1 MLTSEDIRRL
11 RDKFWQSKSHKWL
24 PPDKL
29 VPTQGDT
36 TAMFTL
42 AWMQQLVPYL
52 MWKPHPLGKR
62 LYNIQKCVR
71 TNDIEEVWDERHLT
85 FFEMMW
91 NWSLGD
97 YFKKDA
103 INWSVEF
110 LTKYLGI
117 PLNKIGATVFKW
129 EWDIPKD
136 EESKQIWKEVW
147 IEGDRI
153 KELGKD
159 DNFRWPAWEIWP
171 CWPCTE
177 IYFDRGDLRWPADWN
192 LWENDRYLEIRN
204 NVFMEYYKDKSW
216 NYTRLKQQNVDTW
229 MGLER
234 ITMVLQEVPTVFE
247 TDLFIPILRVV
258 EKFVKKTYPLKD
270 LSYDN
275 IKNLSK
281 NKIISILDSVKDSI
295 DLKRF
300 RVIADHIRSSIFL
313 IADGVIPSNEWRGY
327 VLRRLIRRLYYNL
340 ILLNPGLNLEDVEKF
355 VDEVVEVIAKKY
367 WPWRQEVKDEK
378 ENVKKILFSEI
389 TKFDKTIRRG
399 LKLLEDILNT
409 IGESKISWEI
419 VFKLYDTYG
428 FPVELI
434 KEIVE
439 SKWLEVD
446 VEGFKNFMKQAQ
458 EKSRQ
463 ATKDI
468 FKRGIDWGKYLE
480 WIPQTEFVWYDQLEL
495 DNPKLL
501 KDFAVEIDWKPQ
513 RVLVF
518 DKTPFYAESWWQTGD
533 RWVIILDNGET
544 LKVKDVKKYAGVFL
558 HFVE

>member
-501 KDFAVEIDWKPQ
+501 KDFTVEIDWKPQ

-518 DKTPFYAESWWQTGD
+518 DKTPFYAESGWQTGD

>member
-518 DKTPFYAESWWQTGD
+518 DKTPFYAESGWQTGD
-533 RWVIILDNGET
+533 RWVIILDNGEI

>member
-117 PLNKIGATVFKW
+117 PLSKIGATVFKW

-147 IEGDRI
+147 IEEDRI
-153 KELGKD
+153 KELWKD

-340 ILLNPGLNLEDVEKF
+340 ILLNPGLKLEDVEKF

-378 ENVKKILFSEI
+378 KNVKKILFSEI

-518 DKTPFYAESWWQTGD
+518 DKTPFYAESGWQTGD
-533 RWVIILDNGET
+533 RWVIILDNGEI